1 MNAIEYLLEEHR
13 RHRESLDLIE
23 TDESAFPEFRR
34 EFIHHVNVEEA
45 ILYPNLL
52 KIPEL
57 ESVVRLAWEEHSL
70 CMQLIQEMDS
80 TDVGSAAWK
89 TKFTILKKLVLDHLE
104 EEEDELFPKI
114 RELASP
120 EFLNEVREQMMF
132 QKELTDTEEIIY
144 PDEPGSH
151 KLHP

>member
-1 MNAIEYLLEEHR
+1 MNAIDYLLEEHR
-13 RHRESLDLIE
+13 RHREHLDAIE

-70 CMQLIQEMDS
+70 CMQLIQEMDMAD
-80 TDVGSAAWK
+80 TGSAAWK
-89 TKFTILKKLVLDHLE
+89 TKFTILKKLVLDHLD
-104 EEEDELFPKI
+104 EEEDDLFPKI
-114 RELASP
+114 RELSTP
-120 EFLNEVREQMMF
+120 EFLNEVGEQMMF
-132 QKELTDTEEIIY
+132 QKELTATEEVIY
-144 PDEPGSH
+144 PDRPGSH
-151 KLHP
+151 QLHP